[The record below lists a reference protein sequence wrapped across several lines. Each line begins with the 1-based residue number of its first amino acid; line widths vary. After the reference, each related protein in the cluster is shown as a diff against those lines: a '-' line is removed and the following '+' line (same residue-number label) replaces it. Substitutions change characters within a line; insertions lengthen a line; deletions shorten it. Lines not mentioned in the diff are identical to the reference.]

1 MTFTKQERHAQ
12 YATPMPLCKRH
23 SHQLRPPLHHHHS
36 KRSLLTTSTLR
47 DITVFSLRTDRLSG
61 WTEVYSTP
69 KRSTAAGAQGLISCF
84 RRLFATFGVPEE
96 ISSDGGPE
104 FTAKDT
110 KDSLN
115 KWGVHHGISSSY
127 FPQSNGR
134 AEVAVKSTKRLLRS
148 NIDASET
155 LNSDKFLRT
164 LLQLRNTPDPD

>member
-110 KDSLN
+110 KDFLENGKFITGYLRHTSLSQTAGL
-115 KWGVHHGISSSY
+115 KSPSS
-127 FPQSNGR
+127 P
-134 AEVAVKSTKRLLRS
+134 
-148 NIDASET
+148 
-155 LNSDKFLRT
+155 
-164 LLQLRNTPDPD
+164 RNDY